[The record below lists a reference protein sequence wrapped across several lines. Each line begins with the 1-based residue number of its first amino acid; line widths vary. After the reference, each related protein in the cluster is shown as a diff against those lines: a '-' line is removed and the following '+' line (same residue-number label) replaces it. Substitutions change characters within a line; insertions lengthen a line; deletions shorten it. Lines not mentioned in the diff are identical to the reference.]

1 MSVAPGPGMHLG
13 AHADADP
20 LAHAAAAGFGIVQT
34 FIGDP
39 QAWKG
44 HGVDHP
50 DGAAGLKRDAEAAG
64 IGLYIHAPYVINVAT
79 TNNRIR
85 IPSRQIL
92 ARQVKL
98 ATEVGARGVIVHGGH
113 VGAND
118 DPDVGFDNW
127 RKAVEGLDLTV
138 PILIENTAGGANAMA
153 RHLDRIARLWDALS
167 RAEGF
172 ENVGFCLDTCHAH
185 AGGLDPA
192 DLVDRIL
199 GITGRIDLVH
209 LNDSRD
215 AAGSGADRHEVLGL
229 GLADPEFLVQVVRDA
244 DTATILE
251 TPGDAASHAAQVA
264 WLRELL

>member
-1 MSVAPGPGMHLG
+1 MSFEIGV
-13 AHADADP
+13 HADGEP
-20 LAHAAAAGFGIVQT
+20 LAAAAAGGFTIMQT
-34 FIGDP
+34 FLGDP

-44 HGVDHP
+44 HAVDHP
-50 DGAAGLKRDAEAAG
+50 GGAEGLRADAEAAG
-64 IGLYIHAPYVINVAT
+64 VGLFIHAPYVINVAT

-113 VGAND
+113 VGAGD
-118 DPDVGFDNW
+118 DPQTGFDNW
-127 RKAVEGLDLTV
+127 RKAIEGLDLTV
-138 PILIENTAGGANAMA
+138 PILIENTAGGANAMV
-153 RHLDRIARLWDALS
+153 RHLERIVQLWATIGDAD
-167 RAEGF
+167 GI

-185 AGGLDPA
+185 AAGLDLA
-192 DLVDRIL
+192 EVVDAVR

-215 AAGSGADRHEVLGL
+215 AAGSGADRHAPLGE
-229 GLADPEFLVQVVRDA
+229 GQVDAEHLVTVAR
-244 DTATILE
+244 TAGAPVILE

-264 WLRELL
+264 WLRERL

>member
-1 MSVAPGPGMHLG
+1 MSLEIGGHVDDPIAA
-13 AHADADP
+13 AHAD
-20 LAHAAAAGFGIVQT
+20 GFPIAQT
-34 FIGDP
+34 FLGDP

-44 HGVDHP
+44 HAVPHP
-50 DGAAGLKRDAEAAG
+50 GGAAGLKADAEAAG
-64 IGLYIHAPYVINVAT
+64 VGLSIHAPYVINVAT
-79 TNNRIR
+79 SNNRIR

-98 ATEVGARGVIVHGGH
+98 AAEVGARGVIVHGGH
-113 VGAND
+113 VSAGD
-118 DPDVGFDNW
+118 DPAVGFDNW
-127 RKAVEGLDLTV
+127 RKAIEGLDLAV

-153 RHLDRIARLWDALS
+153 RHLDRIAMLWDAVGAAAGS
-167 RAEGF
+167 
-172 ENVGFCLDTCHAH
+172 ENVGFCLDTCLAH
-185 AGGLDPA
+185 ASGMDPSG
-192 DLVDRIL
+192 LVDAIK

-229 GLADPEFLVQVVRDA
+229 GQVDPEFLVEVAREA

-251 TPGDAASHAAQVA
+251 TPGDAASHAAQVG

>member
-1 MSVAPGPGMHLG
+1 MKFEVG
-13 AHADADP
+13 AHADAAP
-20 LAHAAAAGFGIVQT
+20 LAHAAAGGFGIVQT

-44 HGVDHP
+44 HAVDHP
-50 DGAAGLKRDAEAAG
+50 DGATGLKRDAEAAG
-64 IGLYIHAPYVINVAT
+64 VGLYIHAPYVINVAT

-98 ATEVGARGVIVHGGH
+98 ATEVGARAVIVHGGH
-113 VGAND
+113 VSADD
-118 DPDVGFDNW
+118 DPAVGFDNW

-153 RHLDRIARLWDALS
+153 RHLDRIGMLWDALS

-185 AGGLDPA
+185 AGGLDPT
-192 DLVDRIL
+192 DLVDAIR

-229 GLADPEFLVQVVRDA
+229 GQVDPEFLVQVVRDA

-251 TPGDAASHAAQVA
+251 TPGDAASHAAQA
-264 WLRELL
+264 GWLRALL

>member
-1 MSVAPGPGMHLG
+1 MTASRHDLLIG

-20 LAHAAAAGFGIVQT
+20 LGHAAAAGFSIMQT

-44 HGVDHP
+44 HAVDHP
-50 DGAAGLKRDAEAAG
+50 DGAAGLRKEAEQADV
-64 IGLYIHAPYVINVAT
+64 GLYIHAPYVINVAT

-113 VGAND
+113 VSAND
-118 DPDVGFDNW
+118 DPAVGFDNW

-153 RHLDRIARLWDALS
+153 RHLDRIAMLWDAVGQAS
-167 RAEGF
+167 GAD
-172 ENVGFCLDTCHAH
+172 NVGFCLDTCHAH
-185 AGGLDPA
+185 ASGMDPSG
-192 DLVDRIL
+192 LVDAIKA
-199 GITGRIDLVH
+199 ITGRIDLVH

-229 GLADPEFLVQVVRDA
+229 GQADPEFLVEVVREA
-244 DTATILE
+244 NTATILE
-251 TPGDAASHAAQVA
+251 TPGDAASHAAQA
-264 WLRELL
+264 DWLAALL